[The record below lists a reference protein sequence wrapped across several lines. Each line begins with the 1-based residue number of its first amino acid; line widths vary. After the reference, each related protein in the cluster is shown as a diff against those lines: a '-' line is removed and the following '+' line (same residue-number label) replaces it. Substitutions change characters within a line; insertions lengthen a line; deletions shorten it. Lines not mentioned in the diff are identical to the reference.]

1 MDNFIQNI
9 ESTVTNAVSAIEP
22 KIQEANTVVTP
33 KLNTVASLTSSA
45 FNSIF
50 DWIAINPKIFLI
62 IVIFI
67 MGFLCGILF

>member
-33 KLNTVASLTSSA
+33 KLNTVASIASSA
-45 FNSIF
+45 FNSIL
-50 DWIAINPKIFLI
+50 DWIAIHPKIFLV